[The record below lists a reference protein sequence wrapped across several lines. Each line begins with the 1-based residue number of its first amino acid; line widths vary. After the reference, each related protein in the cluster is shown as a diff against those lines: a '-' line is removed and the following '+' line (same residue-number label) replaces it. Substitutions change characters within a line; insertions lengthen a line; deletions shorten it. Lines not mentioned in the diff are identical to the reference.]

1 MRWDRAYETVLDR
14 LESEGLVVPHDERRR
29 VENTP
34 YRLTFGDVHYSTDPP
49 ERTDE
54 GEVAGPTLRLQRPVE
69 PWQRLTH
76 EEVVA
81 HLVEAQASHQTSAMV
96 VCAGCGRVLEREFM
110 QLDHINPRAQG
121 GANDITNRILL
132 CQPCNGRK
140 GARFALIGLRTE
152 NKRQGWMQNEA
163 RAKLPQDNAHLRGD
177 LAKYRMV

>member
-1 MRWDRAYETVLDR
+1 MVCSAAR
-14 LESEGLVVPHDERRR
+14 LSTPAPSEPPPPSDSANQL
-29 VENTP
+29 
-34 YRLTFGDVHYSTDPP
+34 RLTFGDVHYSTDPP

-54 GEVAGPTLRLQRPVE
+54 GEVAGPTLRLRLQRPVE

-76 EEVVA
+76 AEVVT
-81 HLVEAQASHQTSAMV
+81 HLVEAQASHQTSAV

-140 GARFALIGLRTE
+140 GARFTLIGLRTE
-152 NKRQGWMQNEA
+152 NKRQGWMQSEA
-163 RAKLPQDNAHLRGD
+163 LAKLAQDNAHLRGD
-177 LAKYRMV
+177 LVKDGMV